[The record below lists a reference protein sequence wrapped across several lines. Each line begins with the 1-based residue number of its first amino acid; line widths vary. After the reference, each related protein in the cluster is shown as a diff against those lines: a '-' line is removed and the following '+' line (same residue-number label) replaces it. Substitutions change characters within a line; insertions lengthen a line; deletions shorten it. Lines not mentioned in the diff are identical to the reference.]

1 MSVCIER
8 AGVRQLK
15 IAIEKAY
22 KECDVDRPKFSTTHT
37 DMDDISFPP
46 LRRNPK
52 IAQPLDENLSIDS
65 PFYDSLKGSMEF
77 DLEFPVDVNNEGP
90 HWDEIG
96 TLISTATSSHDI
108 VRILAVPLG
117 KGVYRLAEN
126 PIFESLILKW
136 GDEFEALE
144 ISAGHHRLTK
154 VVQPMKY
161 RHDQS
166 LFSGDLTRGSKLSN
180 KIHEL
185 GGGWEVVAGGF
196 FTVTLP
202 VENWDKFIK

>member
-1 MSVCIER
+1 MSFSSER

-22 KECDVDRPKFSTTHT
+22 KESDVERPKSSTTHS
-37 DMDDISFPP
+37 DMDDISFAPM
-46 LRRNPK
+46 RRNPK
-52 IAQPLDENLSIDS
+52 IAPPVDENLSIGS
-65 PFYDSLKGSMEF
+65 PFYDSLKGSLEF
-77 DLEFPVDVNNEGP
+77 ELEFPVDVNNEGP

-96 TLISTATSSHDI
+96 TLISTATSSQDI

-117 KGVYRLAEN
+117 KGLYRLAEN
-126 PIFESLILKW
+126 PIFESLALNW

-144 ISAGHHRLTK
+144 TSAGHLQLTK

-161 RHDQS
+161 RHDHG
-166 LFSGDLTRGSKLSN
+166 LFSGALTRGSKLSN

-185 GGGWEVVAGGF
+185 GGGWDVVAGGIL
-196 FTVTLP
+196 TVTLP
-202 VENWDKFIK
+202 VDNWAKFMK